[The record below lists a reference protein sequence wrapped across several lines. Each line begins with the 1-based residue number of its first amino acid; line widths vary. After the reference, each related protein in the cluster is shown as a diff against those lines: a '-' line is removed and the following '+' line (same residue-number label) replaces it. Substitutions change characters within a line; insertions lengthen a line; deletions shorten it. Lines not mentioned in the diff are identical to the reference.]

1 MPHSTIRLRKV
12 SELIC
17 PSQHLLTF
25 QELLDGFVE
34 KSKAKVIS
42 KNYGKLR
49 EQYFLTW
56 TEHPTFLQIEDWH
69 GSLCKTPHQAN
80 SGLWLLK
87 AMYTWA
93 IRRGLYPGPNPATEV
108 KAHRTFSRERV
119 MTSQEVALLLHTLD
133 LLPAKLGVLLVVLL
147 TTGCRLSEARQMQPQ
162 HVNLSTGAWLQPKT
176 KNGKPHTTYLSTQA
190 REAIALLP
198 HSEDYIFDGLLG
210 QCYSL
215 NGAGKAWQAVRPMLG
230 LQDVH
235 LHDFRHTFATHLS
248 MATKDD
254 FLVKRC
260 LNHTNPSVT
269 AIYVRI
275 SQEEVAAAMQAQADR
290 FWALQ
295 AGPVALQ
302 SPAQEELAPVA
313 FC

>member
-1 MPHSTIRLRKV
+1 M
-12 SELIC
+12 
-17 PSQHLLTF
+17 LTF

-34 KSKAKVIS
+34 KSRPKVIYR
-42 KNYGKLR
+42 NYCQLR
-49 EQYFLTW
+49 AQYFHDW
-56 TEHPTFLQIEDWH
+56 VAHPTFLQIEDWH
-69 GSLCKTPHQAN
+69 HGLIKTPHFAN

-93 IRRGLYPGPNPATEV
+93 IRRGHHPGPNPATGV
-108 KAHRTFSRERV
+108 KAHRTYSRERV
-119 MTSQEVALLLHTLD
+119 MSSQEVAHLLQALD
-133 LLPAKLGVLLVVLL
+133 LLPAKLSVLLVVLL
-147 TTGCRLSEARQMQPQ
+147 TTGCRLSEARQMQPS
-162 HVNLSTGAWLQPKT
+162 HLNLLTGAWLQPHSKT
-176 KNGKPHTTYLSTQA
+176 GKPHMTYLSQQA
-190 REAIALLP
+190 RQAIALLP
-198 HSEDYIFDGLLG
+198 HSPQYVFDGLPG

-215 NGAGKAWQAVRPMLG
+215 NGVEKAWQAVRPMLG
-230 LQDVH
+230 LSDVR
-235 LHDFRHTFATHLS
+235 LHDFRRTFATHLY

-295 AGPVALQ
+295 TQADRLCSLVSAIEVLPALTQ
-302 SPAQEELAPVA
+302 SESTTLTA
-313 FC
+313 

>member
-1 MPHSTIRLRKV
+1 V
-12 SELIC
+12 
-17 PSQHLLTF
+17 
-25 QELLDGFVE
+25 
-34 KSKAKVIS
+34 KAKVIS
-42 KNYGKLR
+42 KNYGKMR

-56 TEHPTFLQIEDWH
+56 VEHPTFLQIEDWH
-69 GSLCKTPHQAN
+69 GSLSKTPHQAN

-93 IRRGLYPGPNPATEV
+93 IRRGLYPAPNPATGV

-119 MTSQEVALLLHTLD
+119 MSSLEVATLLGALD
-133 LLPAKLGVLLVVLL
+133 LAPAKLSVLLVVLF
-147 TTGCRLSEARQMQPQ
+147 TTGCRLSEARRMQPQ
-162 HVNLSTGAWLQPKT
+162 QVNLSTGAWLQPKT
-176 KNGKPHTTYLSTQA
+176 KNGKPHMTYLPMQA

-198 HSEDYIFDGLLG
+198 HSEDFIFDGLPG
-210 QCYSL
+210 QCWSL
-215 NGAGKAWQAVRPMLG
+215 NGAGKAWKKVRRMLD

-235 LHDFRHTFATHLS
+235 LHDFRRTFATHLY

-275 SQEEVAAAMQAQADR
+275 SQEEVASAMQAQADR
-290 FWALQ
+290 FFALM
-295 AGPVALQ
+295 AGPLPVALPV
-302 SPAQEELAPVA
+302 PAEGELAPVA

>member
-1 MPHSTIRLRKV
+1 V
-12 SELIC
+12 
-17 PSQHLLTF
+17 LTF

-34 KSKAKVIS
+34 KSKSKV
-42 KNYGKLR
+42 NYRKYCQLR

-56 TEHPTFLQIEDWH
+56 VEHPTFLQIEDWH
-69 GSLCKTPHQAN
+69 GQFAHVPHHAN

-93 IRRGLYPGPNPATEV
+93 IRRGHHPGPNPATGV

-119 MTSQEVALLLHTLD
+119 FSSLEVAPLLNALD
-133 LLPAKLGVLLVVLL
+133 LLPAKLSVLLVVLL
-147 TTGCRLSEARQMQPQ
+147 TTGCRLSEARTMQPS

-176 KNGKPHTTYLSTQA
+176 KNGKPHTTYLSAQA
-190 REAIALLP
+190 REAIAQLP
-198 HSEDYIFDGLLG
+198 HSEQFIFDGLPG

-215 NGAGKAWQAVRPMLG
+215 NGAGKAWKAVRPMLG

-235 LHDFRHTFATHLS
+235 LHDFRRTFATHLY

-275 SQEEVAAAMQAQADR
+275 SQEEVAKAMQGQADR
-290 FWALQ
+290 FFALM
-295 AGPVALQ
+295 AGPVAVVL
-302 SPAQEELAPVA
+302 PALAQGA
-313 FC
+313 LR